1 MAFLSTSRAIFT
13 GLETTAGT
21 GKDLS
26 SAVMNNRIRE
36 LDFKVETQV
45 DDENSKF
52 LSGDLSGDDE
62 SVVGKSTGS
71 ASFKIKLT
79 AGESAGTTGAYTHKL
94 TYSDYLQN
102 AGLVEKKIGCVAG
115 TQYGTWLFY
124 PSVANSSKTMT
135 IAVVDKDS
143 TKATAIWNEIIGA
156 ISNVTIGADG
166 VGSPWV
172 ASFEATGR
180 VDEIKSVDV
189 VDIPAFDDANIMR
202 IVADKF
208 LNTTIKITDLSD
220 SSSVEFCASKINL
233 ESGNEIAELECQA
246 TAAGILNNTI
256 TATNPK
262 ITFDPLLKTLEEF
275 NFWTA
280 LKNEKFYKLEI
291 DSEDIHIMV
300 PRCQLNSS
308 SVGDSNGFMRNE
320 MTFRPLRNVD
330 SDKPAVLTD
339 ATGISL
345 PECKYFIYIDEK
357 TAEY

>member
-13 GLETTAGT
+13 GLESTPGTAV
-21 GKDLS
+21 DLS
-26 SAVMNNRIRE
+26 AADMNNRIRE

-62 SVVGKSTGS
+62 SIVGKSTGS

-79 AGESAGTTGAYTHKL
+79 AGESGGTVGAYTHKL
-94 TYSDYLQN
+94 TFSDYLQN
-102 AGLVEKKIGCVAG
+102 AGLVEKKIDCVAG

-143 TKATAIWNEIIGA
+143 TKSTTIWNEIIGA

-166 VGSPWV
+166 VGAPWV

-180 VDEIKSVDV
+180 VDEIRSVATSAV
-189 VDIPAFDDANIMR
+189 PVFDDANIMR

-208 LNTTIKITDLSD
+208 LNTTIKITDLETSA
-220 SSSVEFCASKINL
+220 SVEFCASKISL

-262 ITFDPLLKTLEEF
+262 ITIDPLLKTLEEF
-275 NFWTA
+275 NYWTA
-280 LKNEKFYKLEI
+280 LKNEKFYKIEI
-291 DSEDIHIMV
+291 DSADIHIYI
-300 PRCQLNSS
+300 PRAQLNSS
-308 SVGDSNGFMRNE
+308 SVADSNGFMRNE

-330 SDKPAVLTD
+330 SDKPAVLTS
-339 ATGISL
+339 TVGMSL
-345 PECKYFIYIDEK
+345 PECKYFIYFDE
-357 TAEY
+357 ASAAY